1 MSEYRVH
8 SDPTA
13 GELAA
18 EYKVERRFLL
28 DARKRTQLFLEEISQ
43 GGDI

>member
-1 MSEYRVH
+1 MSEYRVNL
-8 SDPTA
+8 DPTA
-13 GELAA
+13 GESAA

-28 DARKRTQLFLEEISQ
+28 DARKRTEFFLKEISQ